1 MLILHSELTCCNY
14 KKLIDQE
21 RKDSM
26 AEYEDRHKLSNRDY
40 AILNRFDF
48 KYSPV
53 GFKFFNDASDPRG
66 LGLEKLDKR
75 IAWCQMIREAQK
87 GIAFYAGKD
96 NQFCEPGIFLT
107 GQGELPPMASGGR
120 IGPPFDIYPQERAN
134 RRVYYHILPLA
145 SGSVHSTGFA
155 ALDKMKFDPDL
166 LLLTCDNMDQTERI
180 LRATQYD
187 TGDLIESKMTYVMGC
202 NWMFNYPYVTG
213 KINTV
218 TTGIC
223 YGMKMYKLY
232 APGMQIVSIPWH
244 HIDRVLRNMHDMPWS
259 IPGHTDQKEEFYKK
273 AHARL
278 GVEQII

>member
-1 MLILHSELTCCNY
+1 MGT
-14 KKLIDQE
+14 
-21 RKDSM
+21 
-26 AEYEDRHKLSNRDY
+26 YENRHKLRKHDF
-40 AILNRFDF
+40 AILSKFEF
-48 KYSPV
+48 KYAPV
-53 GFKFFNDASDPRG
+53 GFKYFNHESDVKV

-75 IAWCQMIREAQK
+75 IAWCQMLLEAQMGK
-87 GIAFYAGKD
+87 AFYAEAD

-107 GQGELPPMASGGR
+107 GHGELEPIASGGR
-120 IGPPFDIYPQERAN
+120 IGPAFDIYPDERAN
-134 RRVYYHILPLA
+134 RRVYSHISYLA
-145 SGSVHSTGFA
+145 VGSVHSTGFA
-155 ALDKMKFDPDL
+155 PLDKMTFDPDL
-166 LLLTCDNMDQTERI
+166 LILTCDDMDQAERV

-202 NWMFNYPYVTG
+202 NWMYNYPYVTG

-232 APGMQIVSIPWH
+232 PAGMQIVSIPWH
-244 HIDRVLRNMHDMPWS
+244 HIDRVLTNMREMPWTV
-259 IPGHTDQKEEFYKK
+259 PGHTDEKEAFYKI

>member
-1 MLILHSELTCCNY
+1 
-14 KKLIDQE
+14 
-21 RKDSM
+21 M
-26 AEYEDRHKLSNRDY
+26 AEYEDRHKSSNRDY
-40 AILNRFDF
+40 SILDKFDF
-48 KYSPV
+48 KYPPV
-53 GFKFFNDASDPRG
+53 GFKFFNDASDLKG
-66 LGLEKLDKR
+66 LGLVKLDTR
-75 IAWCQMIREAQK
+75 IAWCQMLREAQK
-87 GIAFYAGKD
+87 GIAFYAEKD
-96 NQFCEPGIFLT
+96 NQFCEPGVFLT
-107 GQGELPPMASGGR
+107 GQGELPPIAAGGR

-134 RRVYYHILPLA
+134 RRVYDHISPLA
-145 SGSVHSTGFA
+145 QGSVHSTGFA

-166 LLLTCDNMDQTERI
+166 LLLVCDNMDQTERV

-187 TGDLIESKMTYVMGC
+187 TGDLIESRVTYVMGC

-232 APGMQIVSIPWH
+232 PPGMQIVSIPWH
-244 HIDRVLRNMHDMPWS
+244 HIDRVLKNMHEMPWS
-259 IPGHTDQKEEFYKK
+259 IPGHTDQKEGFYKK

>member
-1 MLILHSELTCCNY
+1 
-14 KKLIDQE
+14 
-21 RKDSM
+21 M
-26 AEYEDRHKLSNRDY
+26 AEYEDRHRSSKCDY
-40 AILNRFDF
+40 TILDKFDF

-53 GFKFFNDASDPRG
+53 GFKFFNDASDLKG

-87 GIAFYAGKD
+87 GIAFYAEED
-96 NQFCEPGIFLT
+96 NQFCEPGVFLT
-107 GQGELPPMASGGR
+107 GQGELSPMASGGR

-134 RRVYYHILPLA
+134 RRVYYHISPLA
-145 SGSVHSTGFA
+145 AGSVHSTGFA
-155 ALDKMKFDPDL
+155 ALDKMRFDPDL
-166 LLLTCDNMDQTERI
+166 LILTCDNMDQTERI

-232 APGMQIVSIPWH
+232 AAGMQIVSIPWH
-244 HIDRVLRNMHDMPWS
+244 HIDRVLRNIREMPWT